1 MSALPTGLYQP
12 GGSLLHRLC
21 PWVKLLCLLILLTAV
36 VTTDTLWGYGLVTA
50 LTAALLRL
58 AALPAATVFSP
69 VRRLRWFFLVIFL
82 MNLCFYSPEDPWIRL
97 WLFTPSF
104 GGLMQGVHVV
114 LRVFLLLLLGNL
126 LTSTTAPLAMT
137 DAMQTLL
144 SPLGLLRI
152 PVGQIAMILSVA
164 VQFIPTLFEEADAI
178 RKAQTARGAKFDSRR
193 LRDKAAAV
201 VPLVVP
207 IFLAAFKRADE
218 LSLAMEARGYRPGLT
233 VRKKAQPLARRDV
246 AALLLCTELCLVQI
260 LCL

>member
-12 GGSLLHRLC
+12 GQSLIHRLC
-21 PWVKLLCLLILLTAV
+21 PWVKILCLLILLTAV
-36 VTTDTLWGYGLVTA
+36 VTTDTLWGYGLVTV
-50 LTAALLRL
+50 LTVLLLRS
-58 AALPAATVFSP
+58 AALPVETVLSP
-69 VRRLRWFFLVIFL
+69 VRRLRWFFLMIFL
-82 MNLCFYSPEDPWIRL
+82 MNLCFYGPEDPWFRL
-97 WLFTPSF
+97 WLLTPSF
-104 GGLMQGVHVV
+104 AGLMQGVHVV
-114 LRVFLLLLLGNL
+114 LRVFLLLLLANL

-144 SPLGLLRI
+144 SPLGLLKI

-218 LSLAMEARGYRPGLT
+218 LSLAMEARGYRPGLPMR
-233 VRKKAQPLARRDV
+233 RKKQPIAHRDV
-246 AALLLCTELCLVQI
+246 LALATCTALCLVQI
-260 LCL
+260 LYL